1 MEQESFISAATVLWT
16 PQEEEPQE
24 EEPQE
29 EEPQE
34 EPAGALQ
41 RCSRTPERQLGCHA

>member
-16 PQEEEPQE
+16 PQE